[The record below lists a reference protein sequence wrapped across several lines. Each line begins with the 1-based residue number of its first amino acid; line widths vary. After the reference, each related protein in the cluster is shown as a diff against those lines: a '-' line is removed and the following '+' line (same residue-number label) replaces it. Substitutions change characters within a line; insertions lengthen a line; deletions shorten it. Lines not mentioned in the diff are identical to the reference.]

1 MSIIVKVTIAII
13 VVLFFVRVYL
23 YDTLENRFNG
33 YRMYT
38 TLYRRIF
45 SPEYIFPYI
54 KATDRPRLKRYCN
67 LLLYVF
73 YGLIAFAL
81 IFTVASQAIS
91 K

>member
-1 MSIIVKVTIAII
+1 MSIIVKITITIV

-23 YDTLENRFNG
+23 YDTLENRFSG
-33 YRMYT
+33 YRVYT

-45 SPEYIFPYI
+45 SAEYMFPYI
-54 KATDRPRLKRYCN
+54 KATDRPKLKKYCN

-73 YGLIAFAL
+73 YALIALTL
-81 IFTVASQAIS
+81 IFAVVSQAIS